1 MKDRGYRN
9 WAELPSDLTSSIL
22 LRLSVIEI
30 LENAQKVCRLWRRVC
45 KDPWMWRRI
54 DMRNPK
60 NLGGMIDME
69 IICRHAVDRSQGG
82 LVEIDIGYFGT
93 DSLLNY
99 MADSSS
105 NLRSLRLVK
114 CNLIT
119 EVVKLPLLEDLEVSF
134 CDLSGDSLR
143 VVGQSCPN
151 LKTLKLNYNLRTVCI
166 IARFDG
172 IAIAIAIAESM
183 PQLRHLE
190 LLWNRLTNTGLNA
203 ILDSCPH
210 LEHLYEGYSR
220 EEMF

>member
-30 LENAQKVCRLWRRVC
+30 LENAQKVCRSWRRVC

-54 DMRNPK
+54 DMRNPR
-60 NLGGMIDME
+60 NLGGMMDME
-69 IICRHAVDRSQGG
+69 IICRHAVDRSQGS

-99 MADSSS
+99 MAD
-105 NLRSLRLVK
+105 RLRLVR
-114 CNLIT
+114 CHLVTDEGIANA
-119 EVVKLPLLEDLEVSF
+119 VVKLPLLEDLEISF
-134 CDLSGDSLR
+134 CDLSGESLR
-143 VVGQSCPN
+143 VLLTHLSGFKSCPN
-151 LKTLKLNYNLRTVCI
+151 LKTLKLNYNLRTVFL
-166 IARFDG
+166 IARFDE
-172 IAIAIAIAESM
+172 IAIAIAESM

-190 LLWNRLTNTGLNA
+190 LLGNRLTNTGLNA

-210 LEHLYEGYSR
+210 LEHLY
-220 EEMF
+220 